1 MGEQAS
7 PKPKIA
13 WSTSTPN
20 NPHAQDELPPL
31 TPKQQAFIHALLE
44 GKNASDAYRCAYSC
58 KNMSK
63 SAVWVE
69 SSRLRSSTKVA
80 LWLRHFQRIWSDRA
94 RVTMESHLAE
104 LARARELAIDHGQ
117 ISAGVQA
124 EHYRGK
130 AAGLYED
137 RLQLAGG
144 PSDFELIK
152 AIEDTLGKELAEE
165 IATALGEAPGPI

>member
-1 MGEQAS
+1 MDTEPDGL
-7 PKPKIA
+7 PTL
-13 WSTSTPN
+13 TS
-20 NPHAQDELPPL
+20 
-31 TPKQQAFIHALLE
+31 KQTAFVNALLQ
-44 GKNASDAYRCAYSC
+44 GKTASDAYRDAYNC
-58 KNMSK
+58 ENMSRG
-63 SAVWVE
+63 AVWVE
-69 SSRLRSSTKVA
+69 ASRLRRNTKVS
-80 LWLRHFQRIWSDRA
+80 LWLRHFQRIGTEAA

-104 LARARELAIDHGQ
+104 LARAREFAIVHGQ

-124 EHYRGK
+124 EHYRGR

-152 AIEDTLGKELAEE
+152 AIEDILGKKLAEE